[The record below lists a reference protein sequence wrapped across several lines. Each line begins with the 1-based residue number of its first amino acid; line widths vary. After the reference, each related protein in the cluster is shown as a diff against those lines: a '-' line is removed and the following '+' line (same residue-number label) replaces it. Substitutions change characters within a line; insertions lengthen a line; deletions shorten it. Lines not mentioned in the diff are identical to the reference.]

1 MKIPQRYFGKNKAL
15 TALVMLVAGLLLIG
29 VLVYQV
35 YVQKPTYVTV
45 RIKGSPGNWWWVTPR
60 PPDWL
65 ANAVKMGDKEYNAAN
80 KAIAEVKS
88 VDIYDAGGS
97 TKDIYV
103 TASLDVRYNAQTK
116 KYRYKGEPLEI
127 GGPIS
132 LSLGSTFFPGMVVG
146 IEGADQEPK
155 KYTDI
160 VVQIRYRDRWPYEY
174 DAIKIGE
181 TITSGDKN
189 IIAEIVSKERR
200 PSEREVETLSGQ
212 VIKGFSPVLDDFY
225 VKLKLRVTSVDDQHV
240 YREEQYVKVGN
251 QLWLLFPSYNI
262 SGAYITSIEE

>member
-1 MKIPQRYFGKNKAL
+1 MGIIIMSSVTIVLG
-15 TALVMLVAGLLLIG
+15 GLF
-29 VLVYQV
+29 VFQV

-45 RIKGSPGNWWWVTPR
+45 RVKGSPGNWWWVTPR

-65 ANAVKMGDKEYNAAN
+65 ANAVQVGDKEYNAAN
-80 KAIAEVKS
+80 KAIAEVKA
-88 VDIYDAGGS
+88 VDIYDAGGP

-103 TASLDVRYNAQTK
+103 TVDLDVRYNKQTK

-146 IEGADQEPK
+146 INGEQK
-155 KYTDI
+155 NVKQQSDI
-160 VVQIRYRDRWPYEY
+160 TVSVRYRDRWPYEF

-181 TITSGDKN
+181 RIVGGDGN
-189 IIAEIVSKERR
+189 PIAEIIAKERR
-200 PSEREVETLSGQ
+200 PAEREVETLAGQ
-212 VIKGFSPVLDDFY
+212 VVKGFSPVLDDFY
-225 VKLKLRVTSVDDQHV
+225 VTIRLRVTKTDDQYV
-240 YREEQYVKVGN
+240 YREEQYVKVAN

-262 SGAYITSIEE
+262 SGAYITSIVQ

>member
-1 MKIPQRYFGKNKAL
+1 MKISRRLLQNKKISMIAGM
-15 TALVMLVAGLLLIG
+15 ALVGLILVG
-29 VLVYQV
+29 VLVYQLFI
-35 YVQKPTYVTV
+35 QKPTLVTV

-65 ANAVKMGDKEYNAAN
+65 ANSVHIGDKEFNATN

-88 VDIYDAGGS
+88 VDIYDAGGP
-97 TKDIYV
+97 TKDIYI

-146 IEGADQEPK
+146 IGDKDTEPK
-155 KYTDI
+155 KYKDVE
-160 VVQIRYRDRWPYEY
+160 VVVRYKDRWPYEY
-174 DAIKIGE
+174 DAINVGE
-181 TITSGDKN
+181 TIIDGEKKV
-189 IIAEIVSKERR
+189 IAEIVSKERR
-200 PSEREVETLSGQ
+200 PAEREVETLSGQ
-212 VIKGFSPVLDDFY
+212 VVKGFSPVLDDFY
-225 VKLKLRVTSVDDQHV
+225 VTLKLSTVVIDDQYV

-251 QLWLLFPSYNI
+251 QLWLLFPHYNI
-262 SGAYITSIEE
+262 SGAYIASIKE